1 MVRNYSQMIR
11 NLLPTFALI
20 VLFSAFTV
28 TPVFSQDDV
37 DEDTPPA
44 ATNPK
49 VKLGFYAHT
58 GFYRQLLMGFNFANA
73 TDAIDP
79 GYDAV
84 NIFDLPNDMYFY
96 TENTEL
102 FIQGVGTFDSTK
114 SYPVGIEVDSEG
126 TNVIKFEGAENFPA
140 TQAFFL
146 YDAQTGIFHNLKAG
160 NLSLTL
166 EAGAHNDRFF
176 LTFQT
181 QNVLGIND
189 VNPLE
194 STKIE
199 FATAANILKVSIAEN
214 FNTTLQIFDSNGRLV
229 QSKQLNST
237 ETIELSQ
244 LNSGLYIA
252 TIGTSNNR
260 KSLKFVKN

>member
-1 MVRNYSQMIR
+1 MIRNYSQMIR

-49 VKLGFYAHT
+49 VKLGFYSHT
-58 GFYRQLLMGFNFANA
+58 GFYRQILMGFNFANA

-84 NIFDLPNDMYFY
+84 NIFDVPNDMYFY
-96 TENTEL
+96 TQNTEL
-102 FIQGVGTFDSTK
+102 FIQGVGAFDPSK
-114 SYPVGIEVDSEG
+114 SYPVGIQVASEG
-126 TNVIKFEGAENFPA
+126 TNIIKFEGVENFPA
-140 TQAFFL
+140 TQNFFL

-160 NLSLTL
+160 NLLLTL
-166 EAGAHNDRFF
+166 EEGAHNDRFF

-189 VNPLE
+189 INPLE
-194 STKIE
+194 SSKLE
-199 FATAANILKVSIAEN
+199 FATAVSSLKVSITEN

-229 QSKQLNST
+229 QSKTVNNT
-237 ETIELSQ
+237 DTIDLSQ

-252 TIGTSNNR
+252 TIGTANNR
-260 KSLKFVKN
+260 KSLKFVKK